1 MDVDTLQKGHINV
14 VAVFEYI
21 NWKFLFKGPVFTLI
35 NLKGINSILDKDNRT
50 HNNPFIMKIPE
61 NIVVL

>member
-1 MDVDTLQKGHINV
+1 MSLFILQTIQK
-14 VAVFEYI
+14 FEEAA
-21 NWKFLFKGPVFTLI
+21 GDTLI